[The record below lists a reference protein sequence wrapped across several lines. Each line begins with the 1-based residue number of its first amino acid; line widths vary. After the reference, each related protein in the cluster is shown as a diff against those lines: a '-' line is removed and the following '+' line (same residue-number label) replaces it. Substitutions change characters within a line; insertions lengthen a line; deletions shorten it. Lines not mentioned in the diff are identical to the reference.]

1 MNKKHAGYLHF
12 IIGAIWLI
20 TGIINIMVSINYLN
34 NKTSFGVTY
43 ICLAI
48 VCICLAI
55 VYISLGINKRK

>member
-1 MNKKHAGYLHF
+1 MNKKYDGYLHF
-12 IIGAIWLI
+12 IIGTIWLI
-20 TGIINIMVSINYLN
+20 AGIINIMISINHFS
-34 NKTSFGVTY
+34 NKTSFGITY